1 MKPESMKRMTRA
13 VVSACMISMLGT
25 SAVLIAPQAV
35 QAQTVAVANGWTDQ
49 QIDALSAPIALYP
62 DALLSQVLMASIYP
76 AEVTQAA
83 AWVKTHT
90 SGGDNAVRAVASQP
104 WDPSVQSLVAFPSV
118 LTMMG
123 AKPDWVSQLGEAFLA
138 RPDAVMDS
146 VQRLRAKAHAAG
158 NLNSTTQQKVVVEQ
172 GSSGQ
177 IIVIQPANQ
186 QVVYVPTYNPTV
198 VYGAWPYPAW
208 PPVYLPPPRGYAFAS
223 GVAAGIG
230 FGVGVAVTYAL
241 WGNCDWNHH
250 DVNINVNHY
259 NHINVNHQITTTNHT
274 TWRHDTTRRTESS
287 WGGGVRE
294 TQGHLREGVG
304 PVMNRPSGALP
315 GNDAARRR
323 AQQVLGA
330 RTGNTMDG
338 DALQRLQ
345 GMHDTRPV
353 SRHANAAGE
362 AGMQSRSLAQRD
374 ALEPGPARTG
384 QAVAN
389 RNSLSHGGAD
399 TSRREQPGAQGELR
413 DTAMG
418 TPELGA
424 RGAESHSRGNS
435 SLFHG
440 LAEHSMF
447 RRG

>member
-1 MKPESMKRMTRA
+1 MKPGSMKRMTRA
-13 VVSACMISMLGT
+13 VVSVCMISMLGT
-25 SAVLIAPQAV
+25 TAVLIAPQPV
-35 QAQTVAVANGWTDQ
+35 HAQTVAVSSGWTDQ

-62 DALLSQVLMASIYP
+62 DALLSQVLMASTYP
-76 AEVTQAA
+76 AEVDQAA
-83 AWVKTHT
+83 AWVRTHT
-90 SGGDNAVRAVASQP
+90 ATGDSAVRAVASQP
-104 WDPSVQSLVAFPSV
+104 WDPSVQSLVAFPTV

-123 AKPDWVSQLGEAFLA
+123 AKPDWVHQLGEAFLA

-158 NLNSTTQQKVVVEQ
+158 NLNSTSQQKVVVQQ
-172 GSSGQ
+172 GTSGQ
-177 IIVIQPANQ
+177 IIVIQPSNP

-198 VYGAWPYPAW
+198 VYGVWPYPAY
-208 PPVYLPPPRGYAFAS
+208 PPVYLPPPPGYAFAS

-259 NHINVNHQITTTNHT
+259 NHINVNHQITTTTNHT
-274 TWRHDTTRRTESS
+274 TWRHDTTRRTATS
-287 WGGGVRE
+287 WGGGLRD
-294 TQGHLREGVG
+294 TQGRPREGVG
-304 PVMNRPSGALP
+304 PVMNRPSGALH
-315 GNDAARRR
+315 GNDAARNR

-330 RTGNTMDG
+330 RTGNTVDG
-338 DALQRLQ
+338 NALQRLQ

-353 SRHANAAGE
+353 SRHTYGAGG
-362 AGMQSRSLAQRD
+362 AGMQNRTVAQRG

-384 QAVAN
+384 PTVAD
-389 RNSLSHGGAD
+389 RNSLSHGGVN
-399 TSRREQPGAQGELR
+399 SLRSGQQGQLR
-413 DTAMG
+413 DTAVG
-418 TPELGA
+418 TPETGA
-424 RGAESHSRGNS
+424 RGAASHGRGNS
-435 SLFHG
+435 SFFRG